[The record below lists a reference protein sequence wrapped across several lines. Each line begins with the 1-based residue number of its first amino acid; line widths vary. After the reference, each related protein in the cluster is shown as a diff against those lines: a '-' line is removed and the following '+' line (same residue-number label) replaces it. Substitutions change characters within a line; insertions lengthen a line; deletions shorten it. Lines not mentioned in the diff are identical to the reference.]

1 MNHSDLLTHWHYDP
15 LTGLFK
21 KRATGRAVESMLRA
35 TDAASLHALM
45 REFIAEA
52 RNVLA
57 HLDAIESACEAD
69 TAEQSA

>member
-1 MNHSDLLTHWHYDP
+1 MTYHY
-15 LTGLFK
+15 
-21 KRATGRAVESMLRA
+21 ESMLRA
-35 TDAASLHALM
+35 TDAASLQALM

-57 HLDAIESACEAD
+57 HMQAIEQACEAD

>member
-1 MNHSDLLTHWHYDP
+1 MTYHY
-15 LTGLFK
+15 
-21 KRATGRAVESMLRA
+21 ESMLRA

-57 HLDAIESACEAD
+57 HLHEIEQACETD
-69 TAEQSA
+69 TSEQSA